1 MKIKELR
8 SELVSFEGGIAT
20 FKLLDQL
27 DVDKVQELAKD
38 GKFYAYIDFVDE
50 RDRSEEQRK
59 HFYALVGDISQAKG
73 LEDYNAE
80 LMMKALF
87 ADEFDLPEL
96 PSMKKRNMSRKQA
109 SKFIDFVIDWM
120 IWNDVPFRKNM
131 LYLADDTNKILYA
144 MTMNRVC
151 WVTGKKGADLH
162 HATNL
167 VGMGQDRTKYNHLD
181 SKFMTLSREAH
192 NEIHNIGLTAFM
204 DKYVVAPISLN
215 KRDLK
220 QLGIRGDYTK
230 EDNDD

>member
-1 MKIKELR
+1 MKVKEIR
-8 SELVSFEGGIAT
+8 SELVSYEGGLAT

-59 HFYALVGDISQAKG
+59 HFYALIGDISEAKG
-73 LEDYNAE
+73 IADFNVE

-87 ADEFDLPEL
+87 AEEYDLDHL

-109 SKFIDFVIDWM
+109 SKFIDFVIVWM
-120 IWNDVPFRKNM
+120 IEEDVPFRKNM
-131 LYLADDTNKILYA
+131 LYLAKDTNKILYA
-144 MTMNRVC
+144 ATMKRKC
-151 WVTGKKGADLH
+151 WVTGKPNAELH

-167 VGMGQDRTKYNHLD
+167 VGMGGDRTKYNHLQ
-181 SKFMTLSREAH
+181 SKFMMLSREAH
-192 NEIHNIGLTAFM
+192 NEVHNIGLTEFM
-204 DKYVVAPISLN
+204 NKYHFGPIKLN

-220 QLGIRGDYTK
+220 KLGIQGKYP
-230 EDNDD
+230 EE